1 MLSLYF
7 AHFYGALFICCMIF
21 VVTLLSYSILL
32 LSVLYKYADC

>member
-7 AHFYGALFICCMIF
+7 THFYGALFSCMIF
-21 VVTLLSYSILL
+21 LVTLLSYSILL